1 MAGAS
6 LLLSFV
12 GNRDPYVENSEE
24 FGPVLSLLQA
34 RSFDRVILFCTG
46 SDYLERAKMVEE
58 VSRGF
63 GCADSFRDVILE
75 LLSPIDYEEILYKL
89 LGLLSELRHELEGA
103 RVYVLLDPGTP
114 QMQTAWLLL
123 TKSGMLNARVLQGIP
138 PRFAGG
144 TYKVREVRLDSHMF
158 PLMSMR
164 AVDMMV
170 RTEAA
175 VQYERVPEPPEE
187 DQRLVGRCPEFLEVL
202 EKARRVAAYDIS
214 VLLQGETGTG
224 KGLLARLIHEHSSRA
239 GGPFVPLNCSAI
251 SASLAESELFGYLKG
266 AFTGAE
272 HNRPG
277 RFRTAEGGTLFLD
290 EIGDLPPDIQPKL
303 LRALEEKVILPVG
316 ADAELKVNVRILAA
330 SNQDLPRLIE
340 QGRFRRDLYE
350 RLAQYTLRLP
360 PLRERRNDI
369 PLLIRRFLGD
379 WNATYQE
386 SKEISEQAM
395 RYLLDYPWPGNV
407 RELANSVTAMCGSCT
422 PGLRT
427 PIPPELLPVAIL
439 EHFRRP
445 RSTPK
450 LTLSLPESG
459 LDLKAL
465 LYQVEKH
472 FYQLALKRARGSKEK
487 AAGLLGLNAPAFRK
501 ALRER
506 FPDLAGESAEEPTT
520 PGSAS

>member
-1 MAGAS
+1 
-6 LLLSFV
+6 
-12 GNRDPYVENSEE
+12 VEHSED

-34 RSFDRVILFCTG
+34 RAFDRVILFCTG
-46 SDYLERAKMVEE
+46 PEYLERAKMVEE
-58 VSRGF
+58 ICRGF
-63 GCADSFRDVILE
+63 GCAASFRHEILE
-75 LLSPIDYEEILYKL
+75 LVSPIDYEEILGKL
-89 LGLLSELRHELEGA
+89 LRLLVVLRPELEGA
-103 RVYVLLDPGTP
+103 GLSVLLDPGTP
-114 QMQTAWLLL
+114 QMQTAWFLL
-123 TKSGMLNARVLQGIP
+123 TKSGMLDARLLQGIP

-144 TYKVREVRLDSHMF
+144 TYKVREVNLGSHMF
-158 PLMSMR
+158 PRMTMR
-164 AVDMMV
+164 SLE
-170 RTEAA
+170 TEAA
-175 VQYERVPEPPEE
+175 PLLKTRFTEFPGPAE
-187 DQRLVGRCPEFLEVL
+187 DEHIVGRDPQFLEVL

-214 VLLQGETGTG
+214 VLIQGETGTG
-224 KGLLARLIHEHSSRA
+224 KGLLARLIHEKSSRA
-239 GGPFVPLNCSAI
+239 GGPFVSLNCSAI
-251 SASLAESELFGYLKG
+251 GASLAESELFGHLKG

-277 RFRTAEGGTLFLD
+277 RFRAAEGGTLFLD
-290 EIGDLPPDIQPKL
+290 EIGDLPAEIQPKL
-303 LRALEEKVILPVG
+303 LRALEEKLILPVG

-330 SNQDLPRLIE
+330 TNMDLPRLIE

-350 RLAQYTLRLP
+350 RLAQFTLRLP
-360 PLRERRNDI
+360 PLRERHTDI
-369 PLLIRRFLGD
+369 PLLIRRFLKD
-379 WNATYQE
+379 WNRNYQE

-422 PGLRT
+422 PGLRK
-427 PIPPELLPVAIL
+427 PIPAELLPVAIL

-445 RSTPK
+445 GSTPK

-465 LYQVEKH
+465 LYQVERH
-472 FYQLALKRARGSKEK
+472 FYQQALKRATGHREK

-506 FPDLAGESAEEPTT
+506 FPDLAGESAEEPTI

>member
-1 MAGAS
+1 MAAATI
-6 LLLSFV
+6 LLSFV
-12 GNRDPYVENSEE
+12 GNRDPYVEHSEE

-46 SDYLERAKMVEE
+46 PEYLERAKMVEE
-58 VSRGF
+58 VCRGF
-63 GCADSFRDVILE
+63 GCAASFRSEILE
-75 LLSPIDYEEILYKL
+75 LVSPIDYEEILGKL
-89 LGLLSELRHELEGA
+89 LHLLAALRPELQGAGLS
-103 RVYVLLDPGTP
+103 VLLDPGTP
-114 QMQTAWLLL
+114 QMQTAWFLL
-123 TKSGMLNARVLQGIP
+123 TKSGMLDARLLQGIP

-144 TYKVREVRLDSHMF
+144 TYKVREVNLRSHMF
-158 PLMSMR
+158 PMMSMR
-164 AVDMMV
+164 AADIMV
-170 RTEAA
+170 GAEAA
-175 VQYERVPEPPEE
+175 VSYDRVPEPLEE
-187 DQRLVGRCPEFLEVL
+187 DEHIVGRDPQFLEVL

-214 VLLQGETGTG
+214 VLIQGETGTG
-224 KGLLARLIHEHSSRA
+224 KGLLARLIHEKSSRA
-239 GGPFVPLNCSAI
+239 GGPFVSLNCSAI
-251 SASLAESELFGYLKG
+251 GASLAESELFGHLKG

-290 EIGDLPPDIQPKL
+290 EIGDLPAEIQPKL
-303 LRALEEKVILPVG
+303 LRALEEKLILPVG

-330 SNQDLPRLIE
+330 TNQDLPRLIE

-350 RLAQYTLRLP
+350 RLAQFTLRLP
-360 PLRERRNDI
+360 PLRERRTDI

-379 WNATYQE
+379 WNRNYQE

-407 RELANSVTAMCGSCT
+407 RELANSVTAMCGACT
-422 PGLRT
+422 PGLRK
-427 PIPPELLPVAIL
+427 PIPAELLPVAIL

-445 RSTPK
+445 GSTPK
-450 LTLSLPESG
+450 LTMSLPKSG

-465 LYQVEKH
+465 LYQVERH
-472 FYQLALKRARGSKEK
+472 FYQQALKQANGHREK

-506 FPDLAGESAEEPTT
+506 FPDLAGESAEEPAA
-520 PGSAS
+520 P

>member
-1 MAGAS
+1 MPEPS

-12 GNRDPYVENSEE
+12 GNRDPYVEHSED

-46 SDYLERAKMVEE
+46 PEYLERAKMVEE
-58 VSRGF
+58 VCRGF
-63 GCADSFRDVILE
+63 GCAASFRSEILE
-75 LLSPIDYEEILYKL
+75 LVSPIDYEEILGKL
-89 LGLLSELRHELEGA
+89 LHLLAALRSELQGA
-103 RVYVLLDPGTP
+103 GLSVLLDPGTP
-114 QMQTAWLLL
+114 QMQTAWFLL
-123 TKSGMLNARVLQGIP
+123 TKSGMLDARLLQGIP

-144 TYKVREVRLDSHMF
+144 TYKVREVNLRSHMF
-158 PLMSMR
+158 PMMSMR
-164 AVDMMV
+164 AADIMV
-170 RTEAA
+170 GAEAA
-175 VQYERVPEPPEE
+175 VRYDRVPEPLEE
-187 DQRLVGRCPEFLEVL
+187 DEHIVGRDPQFLEVL

-214 VLLQGETGTG
+214 VLIQGETGTG
-224 KGLLARLIHEHSSRA
+224 KGLLARLIHEKSSRA
-239 GGPFVPLNCSAI
+239 GGPFVSLNCSAI
-251 SASLAESELFGYLKG
+251 GFSLAESELFGHLKG

-290 EIGDLPPDIQPKL
+290 EIGDLPAEIQPKL
-303 LRALEEKVILPVG
+303 LRALEEKLILPVG

-330 SNQDLPRLIE
+330 TNQDLPRRIE

-350 RLAQYTLRLP
+350 RLAQFTLRLP
-360 PLRERRNDI
+360 PLRERRTDI
-369 PLLIRRFLGD
+369 PLLIRRFLRD
-379 WNATYQE
+379 WNRDYQE
-386 SKEISEQAM
+386 SKEVSEQAM

-422 PGLRT
+422 PGLSK
-427 PIPPELLPVAIL
+427 PIPLELLPVAIL

-445 RSTPK
+445 GSTPK

-465 LYQVEKH
+465 LYQVERH
-472 FYQLALKRARGSKEK
+472 FYQQALKRAQGHREK

-506 FPDLAGESAEEPTT
+506 FPDLAGESVD
-520 PGSAS
+520 SDIR